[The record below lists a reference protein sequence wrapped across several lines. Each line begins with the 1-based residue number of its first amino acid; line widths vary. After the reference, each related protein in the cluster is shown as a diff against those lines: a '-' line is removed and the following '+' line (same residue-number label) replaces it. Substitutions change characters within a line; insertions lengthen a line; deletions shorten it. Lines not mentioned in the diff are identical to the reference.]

1 MQEYLKKFSIDNV
14 QMSREQSEDP
24 DFAIVELWAFSEG
37 NNTHRNPITREVL
50 EEYSDTFKGKF
61 IVAKY
66 DKFTK
71 DATTHLPEEVIVG
84 YVSPI
89 DNVEFKTKE
98 VDGEEREFVVVK
110 GVLSKVYAEEVV
122 DMFRTHNERS
132 VSCEFRCSTLYEEN
146 EYGEPIDEFGMK
158 LECDNPIL
166 AYHIFGITILGLSVA
181 PSIKS
186 TEIKVKKFMEK
197 SKPTMKQLAEQRKDK
212 LKLVSHPIDKSKE
225 VVDMGDWNGDK
236 AKDELLKEKNF
247 ATLAKS
253 VCLLLEEGWENRKK
267 GALKYPVMNLKN
279 GKWVYNAE
287 GLSSARAYGEQ
298 HDSSVAEKAISI
310 QKRLGLYKDDKEDTM
325 EDKKKLSEAE
335 SKETEKDIVME
346 EQPTVEEKEMAQ
358 PQDNKEKQPKEE
370 ETKEMGCDETKAMAD
385 EESKEEVKEEKP
397 QEEEKKFSLDAY
409 VDQVAMLAM
418 LEKETEQNKELAE
431 KVMKQMSANEIVEK
445 FVQMSK
451 ENAELKAEKEAND
464 TEKRDKKFSAIMAS
478 VKEDLDVKKFS
489 ELSEEGKN
497 LSLGELS
504 AFENK
509 VKAFAYEATKNKP
522 KQDDDGIMRFA
533 GVSES
538 LNNQGT
544 EDVFDRISKM

>member
-1 MQEYLKKFSIDNV
+1 MQEYLKKFSVDNV

-50 EEYSDTFKGKF
+50 EEYADTFKGKF

-71 DATTHLPEEVIVG
+71 DATTHVPEEIIVG

-89 DNVEFKTKE
+89 DDVEFKTKE

-122 DMFRTHNERS
+122 NMFRTHNERS

-225 VVDMGDWNGDK
+225 AVDMGDWNGDK
-236 AKDELLKEKNF
+236 AKDDLLKEKNF

-253 VCLLLEEGWENRKK
+253 VCLLLEEGWEDRKK
-267 GALKYPVMNLKN
+267 GALKYPVMNLKD

-298 HDSSVAEKAISI
+298 HDKAVADKVISI
-310 QKRLGLYKDDKEDTM
+310 QKRLGLYKDNKEDNM
-325 EDKKKLSEAE
+325 EENKKFSESE
-335 SKETEKDIVME
+335 SEKDVIME
-346 EQPTVEEKEMAQ
+346 EEKEMS
-358 PQDNKEKQPKEE
+358 DDTE
-370 ETKEMGCDETKAMAD
+370 KEMTEDICVEKEMSENEKEDGHDVDARIDDDDDED
-385 EESKEEVKEEKP
+385 EEREDVAK
-397 QEEEKKFSLDAY
+397 EEKKFSLDAY
-409 VDQVAMLAM
+409 VDEVAIMEM
-418 LEKETEQNKELAE
+418 LEKETKENKELAD
-431 KVMKQMSANEIVEK
+431 KVMKEMSANDIVKTFME
-445 FVQMSK
+445 MSK
-451 ENAELKAEKEAND
+451 EMAELRVEKEARD
-464 TEKRDKKFSAIMAS
+464 KEDRDKKLSAIMAS
-478 VKEDLDVKKFS
+478 VKEDLDVKKFA

-497 LSLGELS
+497 LSLTELG

-509 VKAFAYEATKNKP
+509 VKAFAYEASKANPRKSN
-522 KQDDDGIMRFA
+522 DDVMRFA
-533 GVSES
+533 GVDSS
-538 LNNQGT
+538 LNNET
-544 EDVFDRISKM
+544 DEDVFVRISKM

>member
-1 MQEYLKKFSIDNV
+1 MQEYLKRFSVDNV

-71 DATTHLPEEVIVG
+71 DATTHVPEEVIVG
-84 YVSPI
+84 YVSPV
-89 DNVEFKTKE
+89 DEVEFKTKE

-197 SKPTMKQLAEQRKDK
+197 SKPTMKQLAEERKDK

-225 VVDMGDWNGDK
+225 AVDMGDWNGDK
-236 AKDELLKEKNF
+236 AKEDLLKEKNF

-253 VCLLLEEGWENRKK
+253 VCLLLEEGWEDRKK
-267 GALKYPVMNLKN
+267 DALKYPVMNLKD

-298 HDSSVAEKAISI
+298 HDKAVADKVISI
-310 QKRLGLYKDDKEDTM
+310 QKRLGLYKDNKEDNM
-325 EDKKKLSEAE
+325 EENKKFSESE
-335 SKETEKDIVME
+335 SEKDVIME
-346 EQPTVEEKEMAQ
+346 EEKEMS
-358 PQDNKEKQPKEE
+358 DDTE
-370 ETKEMGCDETKAMAD
+370 KEMADDVCVEKEMSENEKEDGHDVDARIDDDDDDED
-385 EESKEEVKEEKP
+385 EEREDVAK
-397 QEEEKKFSLDAY
+397 EEKKFSLDAY
-409 VDQVAMLAM
+409 VDEVAMMEM
-418 LEKETEQNKELAE
+418 LEKETKENKELAD
-431 KVMKQMSANEIVEK
+431 KVMKEMSANDIVKTFME
-445 FVQMSK
+445 MSK
-451 ENAELKAEKEAND
+451 EMAELRAEKEARD
-464 TEKRDKKFSAIMAS
+464 KEDRDKKFSAIMAS
-478 VKEDLDVKKFS
+478 VKEDLDVKKFA

-497 LSLGELS
+497 LSLTELG

-509 VKAFAYEATKNKP
+509 VKAFAYEASKVNPRKF
-522 KQDDDGIMRFA
+522 DNDVMRFA
-533 GVSES
+533 GVDSS
-538 LNNQGT
+538 LNNEAD
-544 EDVFDRISKM
+544 EDVFVRISKM

>member
-1 MQEYLKKFSIDNV
+1 MQEYLKKFSVDNV

-212 LKLVSHPIDKSKE
+212 LKLASHPIDKSKE
-225 VVDMGDWNGDK
+225 AVDMGDWNGDK
-236 AKDELLKEKNF
+236 AKDDLLKEKNF

-253 VCLLLEEGWENRKK
+253 VCLLLEEGWEDRKK

-298 HDSSVAEKAISI
+298 HDKAVADKIISI
-310 QKRLGLYKDDKEDTM
+310 QKRLGLYKDNKEDNM
-325 EDKKKLSEAE
+325 EENKKFSESE
-335 SKETEKDIVME
+335 SEKDVIME
-346 EQPTVEEKEMAQ
+346 EKKEVSDDIEKEMAE
-358 PQDNKEKQPKEE
+358 DICVE
-370 ETKEMGCDETKAMAD
+370 KEMSENEKEDGHDVDARIDDDDED
-385 EESKEEVKEEKP
+385 EEREEVAK
-397 QEEEKKFSLDAY
+397 EEKKFSLDAY
-409 VDQVAMLAM
+409 VDEVVIMEM
-418 LEKETEQNKELAE
+418 LEKETKENKELAD
-431 KVMKQMSANEIVEK
+431 KVMKEMSANDIVKTFME
-445 FVQMSK
+445 MSK
-451 ENAELKAEKEAND
+451 EMAKLRVEKEARD
-464 TEKRDKKFSAIMAS
+464 KEDRDKKFSAIMAS
-478 VKEDLDVKKFS
+478 VKEDLDVKKFA

-497 LSLGELS
+497 LSLAELG

-509 VKAFAYEATKNKP
+509 VKAFAYEASKANP
-522 KQDDDGIMRFA
+522 RRSNDDVMRFA
-533 GVSES
+533 GVDSS
-538 LNNQGT
+538 LNNEAD
-544 EDVFDRISKM
+544 EDVFVRISKM

>member
-1 MQEYLKKFSIDNV
+1 MQEYLKKFSVDNV

-122 DMFRTHNERS
+122 DMFRSHNERS

-236 AKDELLKEKNF
+236 AKDDLLKEKNF

-253 VCLLLEEGWENRKK
+253 VCLLLEEGWEDRKK
-267 GALKYPVMNLKN
+267 GALKYPVMNLKD

-298 HDSSVAEKAISI
+298 HDKAVADKVISI
-310 QKRLGLYKDDKEDTM
+310 QKRLGLYKDNKEENM
-325 EDKKKLSEAE
+325 EENKKFSESE
-335 SKETEKDIVME
+335 SEKDVIME
-346 EQPTVEEKEMAQ
+346 KEKEMSDDIEKEMAE
-358 PQDNKEKQPKEE
+358 DICVG
-370 ETKEMGCDETKAMAD
+370 KEMSENEKEDGHDVDARIDDDDDDED
-385 EESKEEVKEEKP
+385 EERAEVAK
-397 QEEEKKFSLDAY
+397 EEKKFSLDAY
-409 VDQVAMLAM
+409 VDEVAIMEM
-418 LEKETEQNKELAE
+418 LEKETKENKELAD
-431 KVMKQMSANEIVEK
+431 KVMKEMSANDIVKTFME
-445 FVQMSK
+445 MSK
-451 ENAELKAEKEAND
+451 EIAELRVEKEARD
-464 TEKRDKKFSAIMAS
+464 KEDRDKKFSAIMAS
-478 VKEDLDVKKFS
+478 VKEDLDMKKFA

-497 LSLGELS
+497 LSLEELG

-509 VKAFAYEATKNKP
+509 VKAFAYEASKANPRKS
-522 KQDDDGIMRFA
+522 DDDVMRFA
-533 GVSES
+533 GVDSS
-538 LNNQGT
+538 LNNEAD
-544 EDVFDRISKM
+544 EDVFVRISKM

>member
-1 MQEYLKKFSIDNV
+1 MQEYLKKFSVDNV

-50 EEYSDTFKGKF
+50 EKYSDTFKGKF

-166 AYHIFGITILGLSVA
+166 AYHIFGITILGLSVK

-225 VVDMGDWNGDK
+225 AIDMGDWNGDK
-236 AKDELLKEKNF
+236 AKDELLKEKNPSFIPF
-247 ATLAKS
+247 A
-253 VCLLLEEGWENRKK
+253 
-267 GALKYPVMNLKN
+267 
-279 GKWVYNAE
+279 
-287 GLSSARAYGEQ
+287 
-298 HDSSVAEKAISI
+298 
-310 QKRLGLYKDDKEDTM
+310 QK
-325 EDKKKLSEAE
+325 
-335 SKETEKDIVME
+335 
-346 EQPTVEEKEMAQ
+346 P
-358 PQDNKEKQPKEE
+358 
-370 ETKEMGCDETKAMAD
+370 
-385 EESKEEVKEEKP
+385 
-397 QEEEKKFSLDAY
+397 SL
-409 VDQVAMLAM
+409 
-418 LEKETEQNKELAE
+418 
-431 KVMKQMSANEIVEK
+431 
-445 FVQMSK
+445 
-451 ENAELKAEKEAND
+451 
-464 TEKRDKKFSAIMAS
+464 R
-478 VKEDLDVKKFS
+478 
-489 ELSEEGKN
+489 
-497 LSLGELS
+497 
-504 AFENK
+504 
-509 VKAFAYEATKNKP
+509 
-522 KQDDDGIMRFA
+522 
-533 GVSES
+533 
-538 LNNQGT
+538 
-544 EDVFDRISKM
+544 

>member
-1 MQEYLKKFSIDNV
+1 MQEYLKKFSVDNV

-166 AYHIFGITILGLSVA
+166 AYHIFGITILGLSVK

-225 VVDMGDWNGDK
+225 AVDMGDWNGDK

-287 GLSSARAYGEQ
+287 GLSSARDYGEQ

-325 EDKKKLSEAE
+325 EDEKKLSEAE

-358 PQDNKEKQPKEE
+358 PQDNREKQPKEE

-445 FVQMSK
+445 FIQMSK

-522 KQDDDGIMRFA
+522 KQNDDGIMRFA
-533 GVSES
+533 GVSEETTVKETVDDIYKKY
-538 LNNQGT
+538 L
-544 EDVFDRISKM
+544 

>member
-1 MQEYLKKFSIDNV
+1 MQEYLKRFSVDNV

-24 DFAIVELWAFSEG
+24 DFAIVELWAFSDG

-71 DATTHLPEEVIVG
+71 DATTHVPEEVIVG
-84 YVSPI
+84 YVSPV
-89 DNVEFKTKE
+89 DEVEFKTKE

-197 SKPTMKQLAEQRKDK
+197 SKPTMKQLAEERKDK

-225 VVDMGDWNGDK
+225 AVDMRDWNGDK
-236 AKDELLKEKNF
+236 AKNDLLKEKNF
-247 ATLAKS
+247 TTLAKS
-253 VCLLLEEGWENRKK
+253 ICLLLEEGWEDRKK
-267 GALKYPVMNLKN
+267 GALKYPVMNIKD

-298 HDSSVAEKAISI
+298 HDKAVADKVISI
-310 QKRLGLYKDDKEDTM
+310 QKRLGLYKDNKEDNM
-325 EDKKKLSEAE
+325 EENKKFSESE
-335 SKETEKDIVME
+335 SEKDVIME
-346 EQPTVEEKEMAQ
+346 EEKEMS
-358 PQDNKEKQPKEE
+358 DDTE
-370 ETKEMGCDETKAMAD
+370 KEMAEDICVEKEMSENEKEDGRDVDARIDDDDDED
-385 EESKEEVKEEKP
+385 EEREEVAK
-397 QEEEKKFSLDAY
+397 EEKKFSLDAY
-409 VDQVAMLAM
+409 VDEAAMMEM
-418 LEKETEQNKELAE
+418 LEKETKENKELAD
-431 KVMKQMSANEIVEK
+431 KVMKEMSANDIVKTFME
-445 FVQMSK
+445 MSK
-451 ENAELKAEKEAND
+451 EMAELRVEKEARD
-464 TEKRDKKFSAIMAS
+464 KEDRDKKFSAIMAS
-478 VKEDLDVKKFS
+478 VKEDLDVKKFA

-497 LSLGELS
+497 LPLAELG

-509 VKAFAYEATKNKP
+509 VKAFAYEASKVNPRKF
-522 KQDDDGIMRFA
+522 DNDVMRFA
-533 GVSES
+533 GVDSS
-538 LNNQGT
+538 LNNEAD
-544 EDVFDRISKM
+544 EDVFVRISKM

>member
-1 MQEYLKKFSIDNV
+1 MQEYLKKFSVDNV

-66 DKFTK
+66 DKFIK

-225 VVDMGDWNGDK
+225 AVDMGDWNGDK
-236 AKDELLKEKNF
+236 AKDDLLKEKNF

-253 VCLLLEEGWENRKK
+253 VCLLLEEGWEDRKK
-267 GALKYPVMNLKN
+267 GALKYPVMNLKD

-298 HDSSVAEKAISI
+298 HDKDVADKVISI
-310 QKRLGLYKDDKEDTM
+310 QKRLGLYKDNKEDNM
-325 EDKKKLSEAE
+325 EENKKFSESE
-335 SKETEKDIVME
+335 SEKDVIME
-346 EQPTVEEKEMAQ
+346 EEKEMS
-358 PQDNKEKQPKEE
+358 DDTE
-370 ETKEMGCDETKAMAD
+370 KEMAEDICVEKEMSENEKEDGHDVDARIDDDDDED
-385 EESKEEVKEEKP
+385 EEREEVAK
-397 QEEEKKFSLDAY
+397 EEKKFSLDAY
-409 VDQVAMLAM
+409 VDEVAIMEM
-418 LEKETEQNKELAE
+418 LEKETKENKELAD
-431 KVMKQMSANEIVEK
+431 KVMKEMSANDIVKTFME
-445 FVQMSK
+445 MSK
-451 ENAELKAEKEAND
+451 EMAELRIEKEARD
-464 TEKRDKKFSAIMAS
+464 KEDRDKKFSAIMAS
-478 VKEDLDVKKFS
+478 VKEDLDVKKFA

-497 LSLGELS
+497 LSLAELG

-509 VKAFAYEATKNKP
+509 VKAFAYEASKANPRKS
-522 KQDDDGIMRFA
+522 DDDVMRFA
-533 GVSES
+533 GVDSS
-538 LNNQGT
+538 LNNEAD
-544 EDVFDRISKM
+544 EDVFVRISKM